1 MSFSWRNIRVVFL
14 LQVAIASLVVLL
26 CMLGLA
32 AAYGQLPF
40 AGPVIAASLVALGAI
55 GMATWMGYRATK
67 RMLAPV
73 HWMLR
78 EVSRWDPARPDTHVF
93 APERIPTALQG
104 DARKLVDALHGLGAR
119 VDACVARE
127 RDFTRDA
134 SHELRTPLTVIRM
147 AADLMA
153 HDDGLSERS
162 RRSLARIQSA
172 NASMEALMEALLLLA
187 RDEHVPLETEDFQV
201 RDIVEDAVAGL
212 RADLEGKPVALEV
225 EYAADPVLHAPP
237 RVLGVMLGNLLSNAI
252 RFTDAGCIRVR
263 LQRDRIEVE
272 DTGIG
277 MDAALLARAFE
288 PFYRGDGG
296 QGGPGLGLSIAHRL
310 GQRCGWP
317 LQLESTP
324 GVGTR
329 AAILLGASTQDHR
342 HVAGASA
349 DR

>member
-40 AGPVIAASLVALGAI
+40 AGPVLAAILVALGAI
-55 GMATWMGYRATK
+55 ATATWLGYRATK

-73 HWMLR
+73 HWLLR
-78 EVSRWDPARPDTHVF
+78 EVSRWDPARPDTDVF
-93 APERIPTALQG
+93 APARIPPGLQG
-104 DARKLVDALHGLGAR
+104 DARKLADALHGLGSR

-147 AADLMA
+147 ATDLMA
-153 HDDGLSERS
+153 NDEGLSERS

-187 RDEHVPLETEDFQV
+187 RDEQVPLETEDFPV
-201 RDIVEDAVAGL
+201 RDIVEDAVA
-212 RADLEGKPVALEV
+212 RVREELEGKPVALQV
-225 EYAADPVLHAPP
+225 EYGAQPMLHAPP
-237 RVLGVMLGNLLSNAI
+237 RVLGVMLGNLLSNAA
-252 RFTDAGCIRVR
+252 RFTDAGSIRIR
-263 LQRDRIEVE
+263 LDHDRLEVE

-288 PFYRGDGG
+288 PFHRGDG

-329 AAILLGASTQDHR
+329 AAILFGASTKDP
-342 HVAGASA
+342 
-349 DR
+349 

>member
-40 AGPVIAASLVALGAI
+40 AGPVLAAILVALGAI
-55 GMATWMGYRATK
+55 AAATWLGYRATK
-67 RMLAPV
+67 RMLTPV
-73 HWMLR
+73 HWLLR

-93 APERIPTALQG
+93 APERIPPGLQG
-104 DARKLVDALHGLGAR
+104 DARKLADALHGLGSR

-153 HDDGLSERS
+153 HDEGLSERS

-187 RDEHVPLETEDFQV
+187 RDEQVPLETEDFPV
-201 RDIVEDAVAGL
+201 RDIVEDAVA
-212 RADLEGKPVALEV
+212 RVRDELEGKAVDLQV

-237 RVLGVMLGNLLSNAI
+237 RVLGVMLGNLLSNAA
-252 RFTDAGCIRVR
+252 RFTDAGSIRVR
-263 LQRDRIEVE
+263 IRHDRLEVE

-288 PFYRGDGG
+288 PFHRGDGG

-329 AAILLGASTQDHR
+329 AAILFGASTQDL
-342 HVAGASA
+342 
-349 DR
+349 